1 MTDQATALTTIFTEF
16 YFFLCIVLMF
26 FIHIGFCMYEVGVAR
41 TKNVQHTLLKNAMA
55 IPVVGLAFFLF
66 GMWIYIAPQG
76 WPVATSEV
84 SFATGFEPW
93 SEKLAPNLSDR
104 ISGVFWGHS
113 LSSG

>member
-1 MTDQATALTTIFTEF
+1 KGAGEISMADSFAAMTTIFTEF
-16 YFFLCIVLMF
+16 YFFLTIVLMF

-66 GMWIYIAPQG
+66 GMWIYISLQQ
-76 WPVATSEV
+76 WPLNPAV

-93 SEKLAPNLSDR
+93 SEKLAP
-104 ISGVFWGHS
+104 
-113 LSSG
+113 